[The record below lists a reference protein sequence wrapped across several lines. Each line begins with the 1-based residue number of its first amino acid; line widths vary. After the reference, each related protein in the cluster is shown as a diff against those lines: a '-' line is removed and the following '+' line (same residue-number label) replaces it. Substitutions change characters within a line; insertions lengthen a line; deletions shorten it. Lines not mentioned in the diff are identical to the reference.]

1 MSYKDFH
8 GDSEIAMKYGAEA
21 ACIYNHICFWIDH
34 NKLKNKNLREGSYW
48 VFHSYTD
55 FQNRY
60 PFLTY
65 NMIRLAIKKLTEG
78 CISHI
83 TKKFVP
89 PILKKGNFNQMKAD
103 KTTWYALIDDSKV
116 GLTYEKTEE
125 DKLEDAQNYEQI
137 VKEDISVSLEAQ
149 SMCEKTHMGFEQ
161 DLRGGVKKHSGVLGV
176 QKNFTMCKTTEQYSN
191 EPKINKTASTCV
203 REAGAAS
210 LQKIGFDYDIGE
222 FTNSEA
228 VKDEFEGKYKERLM
242 DRGIIMS
249 DLYFEACDLIKNGLK
264 VEKFGSFLESFFR
277 DRAYPWIRN
286 AIKKKHEQTLT
297 AEQIKQGRANYE
309 FYCSLPFNRLLEF
322 RDLHIKVK
330 NRDYECYV
338 YANTEEFKKF
348 IDRAYGELYV

>member
-1 MSYKDFH
+1 MTYKDFH
-8 GDSEIAMKYGAEA
+8 GDSEIAINYGVNA
-21 ACIYNHICFWIDH
+21 AIIYNHICFWIDH
-34 NKLKNKNLREGSYW
+34 NKLKNKNFHDGSFW

-65 NMIRLAIKKLTEG
+65 DMIRTAITKLTEG
-78 CISHI
+78 CTSHI
-83 TKKFVP
+83 TNKVVP
-89 PILKKGNFNQMKAD
+89 PLLKKGNYNKMKAD
-103 KTTWYALIDDSKV
+103 KTIWYALIDESKV

-125 DKLEDAQNYEQI
+125 DKLEDVQNYEQI
-137 VKEDISVSLEAQ
+137 VKDDTSVSLEAQ
-149 SMCEKTHMGFEQ
+149 RHWVYSQRGYEQ
-161 DLRGGVKKHSGVLGV
+161 DLRDTVFKPRGVMNSQKKITKGL
-176 QKNFTMCKTTEQYSN
+176 NTEQYSN

-264 VEKFGSFLESFFR
+264 VEKYGSFLESYFR

-286 AIKKKHEQTLT
+286 AMKKKHEATLT

-309 FYCSLPFNRLLEF
+309 FYCSLPYNKLLEF

-338 YANTEEFKKF
+338 YANTDEFKNF

>member
-1 MSYKDFH
+1 MTYKDFH
-8 GDSEIAMKYGAEA
+8 GDSEIAINYGVNA
-21 ACIYNHICFWIDH
+21 AIIYNHICFWIDH
-34 NKLKNKNLREGSYW
+34 NKLKNKNFHDGSYW

-65 NMIRLAIKKLTEG
+65 DMIRTAITKLTEG

-89 PILKKGNFNQMKAD
+89 PLLKKGNYNKMKAD
-103 KTTWYALIDDSKV
+103 KTIWYALIDESKV

-125 DKLEDAQNYEQI
+125 DKLEDVQNYEQI
-137 VKEDISVSLEAQ
+137 EKDDTSVSLEAQ
-149 SMCEKTHMGFEQ
+149 RHWVYSQRGYEQ
-161 DLRGGVKKHSGVLGV
+161 DLRDTVFKPRGVMNSQKKITKGL
-176 QKNFTMCKTTEQYSN
+176 NTEQYSN

-264 VEKFGSFLESFFR
+264 VEKYGSFLESYFR

-286 AIKKKHEQTLT
+286 AMKKKHEATLT

-309 FYCSLPFNRLLEF
+309 FYCSLPYNKLLEF

-338 YANTEEFKKF
+338 YANTDEFKNF